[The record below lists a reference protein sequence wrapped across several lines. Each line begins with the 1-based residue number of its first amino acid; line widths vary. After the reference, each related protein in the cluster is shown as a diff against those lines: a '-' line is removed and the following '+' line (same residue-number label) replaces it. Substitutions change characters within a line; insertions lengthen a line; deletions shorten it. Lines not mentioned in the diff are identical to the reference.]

1 MLMFVFRMSN
11 IVSKIKAIVLLAVL
25 CLLPCCGG
33 RSSDSYR
40 DPNMDFA
47 SIRTVAVMPFA
58 NLSKDQLAGE
68 RVRDVFIPMLM
79 ESGSIYVLPPG
90 EVARGLSRINV
101 ANPTA
106 PSVEEVTKLAS
117 ILRVDAVITGLVR
130 EYGEIRSGNTEANVI
145 SLSLEIL
152 DGQTG
157 RVVWVASTTKG
168 GITLKDRL
176 LGGGG
181 SAMNDVTENAVNDLL
196 DKLFK

>member
-1 MLMFVFRMSN
+1 MRTAALTV
-11 IVSKIKAIVLLAVL
+11 IVTLVVL

-58 NLSKDQLAGE
+58 NLSKDQFAGE
-68 RVRDVFIPMLM
+68 RVRDVFIPMFM

-90 EVARGLSRINV
+90 EVARGLSRLSI

-117 ILRVDAVITGLVR
+117 ILKVDGVITGLVR
-130 EYGEIRSGNTEANVI
+130 EYGDVRSGSTEANII
-145 SLSLEIL
+145 SMSLEIL

-181 SAMNDVTENAVNDLL
+181 DPMNDVTENAVNDLL